1 MRKTLL
7 ILAFTTTLV
16 QLGYGQSLKQILES
30 AEDSYA
36 KKDFYSALVA
46 YRDAAK
52 LDSTRADIQYRI
64 GESARQFNSY
74 GTAVK
79 AYVKVLGSKDKSQ
92 YPDTRFWLGESL
104 HKLADYRNAKS
115 AYLQYMQENPNTEK
129 PNQALLKLAQKK
141 IEDCDF
147 ALKSKANEQTAQRN
161 SNYYP
166 RPINMGNS
174 INGPF
179 TDYGASFHGDTLYH
193 TSYEFKEGRN
203 KDARFNKVIRTYPGQ
218 PKEPFSL
225 INEVEKHTAYSVFT
239 PNNEGL
245 YYCLCEPLNAY
256 DLRCDIYYRSLLT
269 PGATPIKLGIN
280 TKDTDQTK
288 YTSTSPAVGKNSRGE
303 QILYFATDRAG
314 GKGKLDIWAGTILP
328 DGNVTTASPVE
339 ELNTPENDL
348 TPFFY
353 ENPGK
358 ASLLFF
364 ATDGR
369 PSFGGID
376 IYATQLNDQ
385 KRWITPYN
393 LGYNINSSYDDFGYV
408 RNPKGDSLVFSSNRK
423 GSTPF
428 FTEKAKKDTLEQEV
442 CCHDLYKAEV
452 YKLVNLEV
460 NTFKQ
465 RDSLALTGA
474 TVSIIE
480 KNSNGTE
487 KELLKKTD
495 DLGNQFT
502 TLIERYKTYFI
513 KAEKNGFISEDTL
526 VLANL
531 HEDQTTLIVDLYLP
545 NLYLDVFTWIGPESK
560 NNTALKGCTVSL
572 YEKTATGQ
580 KNLISTSTKQD
591 ISEYSYNVLFEKV
604 YYVTATKAGYSP
616 AEAEI
621 SFDRNTIDQFGYEL
635 TIDLFLEPQGIELID
650 GINLFFDNA
659 KPGPGNSV
667 KTSENYKKLYDDYL
681 SKKGEF
687 TGGRYGSLVLESFFT
702 NEVEVGYRKLED
714 LIPKLKDR
722 LLSGMTVKIYA
733 DGFASP
739 LGNIDFNKR
748 LGARRME
755 SVINYLSIYNN
766 GELKEF
772 IDKKQLSFELKPV
785 GESEDG
791 KEVPIL
797 LNDYKEVIFS
807 TKASQ
812 ARRVTIKKISVTN
825 VEQPK

>member
-1 MRKTLL
+1 MRKILL
-7 ILAFTTTLV
+7 ILAFTTLLI

-30 AEDSYA
+30 AENSYA

-52 LDSTRADIQYRI
+52 LDSTRADIQYQI

-74 GTAVK
+74 RTASS
-79 AYVKVLGSKDKSQ
+79 AYLKVLGSKDKSQ
-92 YPDTRFWLGESL
+92 YPDARFWLGESL

-147 ALKSKANEQTAQRN
+147 ALKSKENEQTAQRN
-161 SNYYP
+161 VNYYP
-166 RPINMGNS
+166 EPINMGKD

-179 TDYGASFHGDTLYH
+179 TDYGASFRGDTLYH
-193 TSYEFKEGRN
+193 TSYEFKEGRTR
-203 KDARFNKVIRTYPGQ
+203 DARFNKVVSTFPGQ
-218 PKEPFSL
+218 PKKPFAL
-225 INEVEKHTAYSVFT
+225 INEVEKHTAYSAFT
-239 PNNEGL
+239 PDNEGL
-245 YYCLCEPLNAY
+245 YYCKCEPLNAF
-256 DLRCDIYYRSLLT
+256 DLRCDIYYRSLKT

-280 TKDTDQTK
+280 AKETDDKK
-288 YTSTSPAVGKNSRGE
+288 YTSTSPALGKNSKGE
-303 QILYFATDRAG
+303 QVLYFATDREG
-314 GKGKLDIWAGTILP
+314 GKGKLDIWAGAILP
-328 DGNVTTASPVE
+328 DGNVTSAIPVE

-358 ASLLFF
+358 ATLLFF

-369 PSFGGID
+369 ASFGGID
-376 IYATQLNDQ
+376 IYATQLNNS

-393 LGYNINSSYDDFGYV
+393 LGNKINSSYDDFGYV

-423 GSTPF
+423 GATPF
-428 FTEKAKKDTLEQEV
+428 FTEKNQKDSLEQEV

-460 NTFKQ
+460 NTFKL

-474 TVSIIE
+474 TVSIVE

-487 KELLKKTD
+487 KELLKNTNEQ
-495 DLGNQFT
+495 GNQYT

-513 KAEKNGFISEDTL
+513 KVEKNGFISEDTL

-531 HEDQTTLIVDLYLP
+531 QEDQTTLIVNVYLP
-545 NLYLDVFTWIGPESK
+545 NLYLDVFTWLGPEPGD
-560 NNTALKGCTVSL
+560 NTALKGCTVNL
-572 YEKTATGQ
+572 YEKRETGQ
-580 KNLISTSTKQD
+580 KYLITTSLDQEA
-591 ISEYSYNVLFEKV
+591 SQYSYNALFGKV
-604 YYVTATKAGYSP
+604 YYIIATKAGYTP
-616 AEAEI
+616 DTAEI
-621 SFDRNTIDQFGYEL
+621 SFDRNTIDRVGYDL
-635 TIDLFLEPQGIELID
+635 AVDLFLAPAGIELIN

-681 SKKGEF
+681 NNKGQF
-687 TGGRYGSLVLESFFT
+687 TSGKYGDLVLESFFG
-702 NEVEVGYRKLED
+702 NEVEVGFQELED
-714 LIPKLKDR
+714 LIPRLKDR
-722 LLSGMTVKIYA
+722 LSNGQAVKIYA

-739 LGNIDFNKR
+739 LGNFDFNKR

-755 SVINYLSIYNN
+755 SVINYLKIRNN

-772 IDKKQLSFELKPV
+772 IDKGQLSFELRPV

-797 LNDYKEVIFS
+797 LNDYKEVIYS
-807 TKASQ
+807 TKASR

-825 VEQPK
+825 FEQPK